1 MIENAKNFK
10 EKLKNGQI
18 PLGCGVSFTDP
29 TVSELFSYVLDF
41 VWIDMEH
48 NAMSL
53 ETVQAHIMA
62 TKGSD
67 TAALV
72 RVPWNDPVLI
82 KPVLDMGADGII
94 APFVR
99 TVEDVELAVA
109 ACLYPPDGIR
119 GFGPRRPIQYGR
131 IADADYVNRANEEM
145 IVIVQIEH
153 IDAVNAMDE
162 IINVPGLTGIVIGA
176 NDLAGSMGHM
186 GNPQHHEVQSAIE
199 TVVRT
204 ASDGGIYPGIGLAD
218 DPEALMAWVSKGI
231 QWVQVGVDWAHLTRA
246 IDTSVGRLRDH
257 ITQQQS
263 S

>member
-246 IDTSVGRLRDH
+246 I
-257 ITQQQS
+257 
-263 S
+263 

>member
-1 MIENAKNFK
+1 MENASNLR

-48 NAMSL
+48 NTMSL

-67 TAALV
+67 AAALV

-99 TVEDVELAVA
+99 TVGDVELAVA
-109 ACLYPPDGIR
+109 ACRYPPDGIR

-131 IADADYVNRANEEM
+131 IADADYWRRANEE
-145 IVIVQIEH
+145 IIIIVQIEH
-153 IDAVNAMDE
+153 IDAVNAIDE
-162 IINVPGLTGIVIGA
+162 IIKVPGLTGIVIGA

-186 GNPQHHEVQSAIE
+186 GNTQHPEVQSAIE

-204 ASDGGIYPGIGLAD
+204 AREGGIYPGIGLAD
-218 DPEALMAWVSKGI
+218 DPDALMAWVNKGI

-246 IDTSVGRLRDH
+246 IDTSVGRLREH
-257 ITQQQS
+257 ITKQLS
-263 S
+263 P

>member
-1 MIENAKNFK
+1 MENASNLR

-67 TAALV
+67 AAALV

-99 TVEDVELAVA
+99 TVGDVELAVA
-109 ACLYPPDGIR
+109 ACRYPPDGVR

-131 IADADYVNRANEEM
+131 IADADYWRRANEE
-145 IVIVQIEH
+145 IIIIVQIEH
-153 IDAVNAMDE
+153 IDAVNAIDE
-162 IINVPGLTGIVIGA
+162 IIKVPGLTGIVIGA

-186 GNPQHHEVQSAIE
+186 GNPQHPEVQSAIE

-204 ASDGGIYPGIGLAD
+204 ARDGGIYPGIGLAD
-218 DPEALMAWVSKGI
+218 DPDALMDWVSKGI

-246 IDTSVGRLRDH
+246 IDTSVGHLREH
-257 ITQQQS
+257 ITKQLS
-263 S
+263 P